1 MAASSVSVSFSS
13 SRLRGPRPSSSHRR
27 RDLLLRSL
35 ALPPSSRLSSPLPYA
50 SKRFS
55 SYSQVSNHSS
65 DPLPRIIPKR
75 HINLV
80 KVAPRIENSGLLAA
94 RRQWLWFPTL
104 GRGLAISAA
113 KVTGRTTTMM
123 TMRMTGVWICS
134 RGSYTACSER
144 SLDGPE
150 GPSGRCCLLPFPL
163 NWYAQPFRLS
173 DDRIL
178 GLLVG
183 FSVNGVLILASLW
196 ILKAFLEVICTFGSM
211 VFISILLVRGI
222 WSGISYIRI
231 NQYSYKN
238 TMDDEDSRWSG
249 VQPT

>member
-13 SRLRGPRPSSSHRR
+13 SRLRWPRPSSSHRR

-55 SYSQVSNHSS
+55 SYSQEAVAVVP
-65 DPLPRIIPKR
+65 DPRAW
-75 HINLV
+75 V
-80 KVAPRIENSGLLAA
+80 GD
-94 RRQWLWFPTL
+94 L
-104 GRGLAISAA
+104 GGQ
-113 KVTGRTTTMM
+113 
-123 TMRMTGVWICS
+123 
-134 RGSYTACSER
+134 SYGEDDDDDDDEDDR
-144 SLDGPE
+144 SLD
-150 GPSGRCCLLPFPL
+150 LLARFL
-163 NWYAQPFRLS
+163 HSVFRKISRRARRAVRAMLPPAIS
-173 DDRIL
+173 TK
-178 GLLVG
+178 LVG

-222 WSGISYIRI
+222 WSGISYMRI

>member
-1 MAASSVSVSFSS
+1 M
-13 SRLRGPRPSSSHRR
+13 
-27 RDLLLRSL
+27 
-35 ALPPSSRLSSPLPYA
+35 
-50 SKRFS
+50 
-55 SYSQVSNHSS
+55 
-65 DPLPRIIPKR
+65 
-75 HINLV
+75 
-80 KVAPRIENSGLLAA
+80 E
-94 RRQWLWFPTL
+94 
-104 GRGLAISAA
+104 
-113 KVTGRTTTMM
+113 RTTTMM